1 MMKTQIKCYSIVLV
15 MVFSVAIGPAFS
27 AKPTITVWKSASC
40 GCCQRWVDY
49 LQDDGFEVIAHNV
62 DDVVS
67 IKQKLGITDPALYS
81 CHTAKVGGYVIEGH
95 VPASDICRLLND
107 RPKLMGLTAPGMPQM
122 SPGMF
127 SIEPKGYDVV
137 QFNAKQE
144 TGVFSSY

>member
-1 MMKTQIKCYSIVLV
+1 MKIAIRYYSIVLA
-15 MVFSVAIGPAFS
+15 MVFAFVMYPSFS
-27 AKPTITVWKSASC
+27 AEPTITVWKSASC

-49 LQDDGFEVIAHNV
+49 LQDDGFEVTAHNV

-81 CHTAKVGGYVIEGH
+81 CHTAKVGGYIIEGH
-95 VPASDICRLLND
+95 VPASDIRRLLNE
-107 RPKLMGLTAPGMPQM
+107 RPTLMGLTAPGMPQM

-127 SIEPKGYDVV
+127 SIEPKGYDVL